1 MSRAGQRRYFA
12 DHNSRNLGEVTSGV
26 PDAPASLL
34 DARRLPTIFNLRL
47 PENKALIVG
56 NPERLCGVYD
66 KRSNRVWRISR
77 NASGRVGSRAE
88 FSIRGRVEN
97 PIIKQRRRIM
107 AGATTLSDL
116 ASPIAAQT
124 QEASIVAELKAGSEE
139 AYAWLIGE
147 FQQPVYGLVYRI
159 VGDPSDAAETAQEVF
174 LKVFRGMKQ
183 FHGQSSLKTW
193 IYRIALHEAANRRR
207 WWFRHKA
214 QETSIEPADS
224 ESMPEGSPQMQMAL
238 TDHAE
243 SPFDNV
249 AHHEVQRR
257 VEEEL
262 RKIPEP
268 YRTTLILRDLEEM
281 SYEEIAEV
289 LEISL
294 GTVKSRLTRGR
305 EALKQRLTPYIR
317 EVGAEMGL
325 TAPQEKQREPRVSG
339 GGRRVEVIS

>member
-1 MSRAGQRRYFA
+1 
-12 DHNSRNLGEVTSGV
+12 
-26 PDAPASLL
+26 
-34 DARRLPTIFNLRL
+34 
-47 PENKALIVG
+47 
-56 NPERLCGVYD
+56 
-66 KRSNRVWRISR
+66 
-77 NASGRVGSRAE
+77 
-88 FSIRGRVEN
+88 
-97 PIIKQRRRIM
+97 M
-107 AGATTLSDL
+107 AGATTLGNL

-124 QEASIVAELKAGSEE
+124 QEAAVVAELKAGSEE

-159 VGDPSDAAETAQEVF
+159 VGDPADAAETAQEVF

-214 QETSIEPADS
+214 QETSIEPAESDS
-224 ESMPEGSPQMQMAL
+224 MTEGAMSMQMQAAL

-249 AHHEVQRR
+249 AHHEVRRR

-262 RKIPEP
+262 RKVPEP

-317 EVGAEMGL
+317 QVGAEMGL
-325 TAPQEKQREPRVSG
+325 TAPDDTELGPRVSG
-339 GGRRVEVIS
+339 GGRRAEVMP